1 MQFTIDAIILSFWVS
16 VITLGISNASE
27 KGALLY
33 SIKRRFTNKD
43 QKMMGKITKL
53 KEKIKQNI
61 YTAKRNE
68 QYEYVE
74 RLEKRIAYLEN
85 KELYIGFWKKP
96 LFTCAKC
103 MPSIWSTL
111 FFIICIPEYN
121 LIQLPFVIC
130 LSSLINTIW
139 IKTFA

>member
-1 MQFTIDAIILSFWVS
+1 MQFTIEAIILSLWVS

-33 SIKRRFTNKD
+33 SIKRRFTKKD
-43 QKMMGKITKL
+43 QNLIVKITKL
-53 KEKIKQNI
+53 KEKIKQQI
-61 YTAKRNE
+61 YTERVNK
-68 QYEYVE
+68 QYNLAE
-74 RLEKRIAYLEN
+74 RLERRIAYLEN

-103 MPSIWSTL
+103 MPSVWSTF